1 MVGRAIGLPGDT
13 NNNNKNKKPGGAA
26 PTIPAQNF
34 SINKSIPYI
43 VMVSN
48 RSGVDTVQKINDVL
62 AQVGDDLQSRHVA
75 FGKELKKIARG
86 AVSVKLTI
94 WVEEGNGKVTNEVLT
109 LPRQIFEPGT
119 KRYSMLVEYAAV
131 CLNIRGEILGMR
143 RIGIE
148 TGAGVDQ
155 DRFFS
160 DVKTYFEREFFI
172 TLIDANFGKPIEW
185 QKGTLEQ
192 GKTRVG
198 QVRSGRYEQGKAI
211 GLIVTG
217 TDIKTVALESGDIVY
232 REQITISPG
241 KPLGAVIEE
250 CIIRAGSKIEV
261 SHIEDENIYIGVPGP
276 VDPWGNIVRLSKSA
290 GVTKEELEL
299 LQKKYP
305 KICFINDANVE
316 AAYHRIVWAGDITT
330 DQPTV
335 SLVLRKGIGFAIL
348 VDGQSLSWVGAPMET
363 HFRANF
369 ADDAPTC
376 NCGMK
381 GCLELSSGWLV
392 SRFRHLMSN
401 SSTELPHSLGG
412 QGLVHLGGD
421 GDICLLAR
429 DVADLLKYSGG
440 GAASTIAA
448 KVFRE
453 YGSNLSILFGE
464 LARLMGV
471 SGFWV
476 VFSGGMAYQCS
487 QREEI
492 IKGFADGID
501 SKFPGLR
508 IEILRR
514 TEETKAEDG
523 IIRYERT
530 PENWQG
536 AVGAALCALQDK
548 QMKMEME
555 PDVKMMID
563 EAEEAVPSKIAE
575 IFHTERKLSVQT
587 IVGAAGASG
596 GGKSYFIKTV
606 QNRLE
611 ELSKSDKHLQGMKAE
626 VIMMDDYLIQKEER
640 KRGGIRAKYSLKQL
654 WADLVTL
661 NMGHPIYHP
670 IFDQVSRVRYTK
682 FGRFLDEKTGKFG
695 YLLSENNTGLFR
707 WINNLTAWSGE
718 AVVKLKPGKNT
729 IVIVDGILSLDNSV
743 INKLYYDYRIFVH
756 APWIWRL
763 CAAISRAREEK
774 WYEGANTADIIEKF
788 VFKRPEEEA
797 IINVT
802 YLDADIMVEN
812 DFYEK
817 SVNSALEK
825 LLSNVYMSLDKTLY
839 AQYYIV
845 YALMEDRGYC
855 AKKIFEEKLESI
867 NELILESRIEDM
879 YEEDAGIKLME
890 KISKMVESCGYYR
903 DC

>member
-1 MVGRAIGLPGDT
+1 
-13 NNNNKNKKPGGAA
+13 
-26 PTIPAQNF
+26 
-34 SINKSIPYI
+34 
-43 VMVSN
+43 MVSN

-62 AQVGDDLQSRHVA
+62 AQIGDDLQSRHVA

-86 AVSVKLTI
+86 TDSVKLTI
-94 WVEEGNGKVTNEVLT
+94 WVEEGNGKVTKEVMT
-109 LPRQIFEPGT
+109 LPRQTFEPGT
-119 KRYSMLVEYAAV
+119 KRYGMLVEYVAV

-148 TGAGVDQ
+148 TGTGVDQ
-155 DRFFS
+155 DKFLA
-160 DVKTYFEREFFI
+160 DVKVYFEREFFI
-172 TLIDANFGKPIEW
+172 TLIDANFGRPIEW
-185 QKGTLEQ
+185 QKGKIEQ
-192 GKTRVG
+192 GRIRVG

-217 TDIKTVALESGDIVY
+217 TDIKTVALVSGDIMY
-232 REQITISPG
+232 REQIAISPG
-241 KPLGAVIEE
+241 NPLGDVIEE
-250 CIIRAGSKIEV
+250 CIVKAAREIEV
-261 SHIEDENIYIGVPGP
+261 SRIEEENIYIGVPGP
-276 VDPWGNIVRLSKSA
+276 VDPWGNITRLSESA

-330 DQPTV
+330 NQPTV
-335 SLVLRKGIGFAIL
+335 SLVLRKGIGFAVL
-348 VDGQSLSWVGAPMET
+348 VEGQSLSWVGAPMET

-369 ADDAPTC
+369 ADDAPIC

-381 GCLELSSGWLV
+381 GCLELSAGWLV
-392 SRFRHLMSN
+392 SRFQHLMLN
-401 SSTELPHSLGG
+401 STIELPPCFTGEAGSGNGG
-412 QGLVHLGGD
+412 GEGE
-421 GDICLLAR
+421 ICLLAR

-440 GAASTIAA
+440 GGAASKIAA

-476 VFSGGMAYQCS
+476 VLSGGMAYQRR

-514 TEETKAEDG
+514 TVETTAEDD

-548 QMKMEME
+548 QMKMGME

-563 EAEEAVPSKIAE
+563 EAEEAVSSEIAE
-575 IFHTERKLSVQT
+575 IFRTERKLSVQT
-587 IVGAAGASG
+587 IIGAAGASG
-596 GGKSYFIKTV
+596 GGKSYFIKTM

-626 VIMMDDYLIQKEER
+626 VIMMDDYLIQKENRE
-640 KRGGIRAKYSLKQL
+640 RGGIRAKYALKRL
-654 WADLVTL
+654 WSDLVAINT
-661 NMGHPIYHP
+661 GHTIYHP

-682 FGRFLDEKTGKFG
+682 LGRFLDEKTCRLG
-695 YLLSENNTGLFR
+695 YRLSEKNTGLFR
-707 WINNLTAWSGE
+707 WINHLTEWSGD

-729 IVIVDGILSLDNSV
+729 IVIVDGILSLDDPV

-763 CAAISRAREEK
+763 CAAICRAQQEK
-774 WYEGANTADIIEKF
+774 WYKGANTADIIEKF

-817 SVNSALEK
+817 SVNSLLEK
-825 LLSNVYMSLDKTLY
+825 LLGDIYASLDKTLH

-845 YALMEDRGYC
+845 YALMEDHGYC
-855 AKKIFEEKLESI
+855 AKAIFEEKLESI
-867 NELILESRIEDM
+867 NKLILESRMEDM

-890 KISKMVESCGYYR
+890 KICIMVESYGYYR
-903 DC
+903 NC

>member
-1 MVGRAIGLPGDT
+1 MADGAAGLPDT
-13 NNNNKNKKPGGAA
+13 NKKPRGVA
-26 PTIPAQNF
+26 PSQNF
-34 SINKSIPYI
+34 SINKSIQYI
-43 VMVSN
+43 LMVSN
-48 RSGVDTVQKINDVL
+48 HSGVDTVQMINDVL
-62 AQVGDDLQSRHVA
+62 AQIGDDLQSRHVV
-75 FGKELKKIARG
+75 FREELKKIARG
-86 AVSVKLTI
+86 ADSVKLTI
-94 WVEEGNGKVTNEVLT
+94 WVEEGNGKVAKEDMT
-109 LPRQIFEPGT
+109 LPRQIFELGT
-119 KRYSMLVEYAAV
+119 KRYSMLVEYVAV

-148 TGAGVDQ
+148 TGTGVDQ
-155 DRFFS
+155 DRFFA

-185 QKGTLEQ
+185 QKGKLEQ

-211 GLIVTG
+211 GLVVTG

-232 REQITISPG
+232 REQITISPEN
-241 KPLGAVIEE
+241 PLGAVIEE
-250 CIIRAGSKIEV
+250 CIIKAGSEIEI
-261 SHIEDENIYIGVPGP
+261 SHIKDENIYIGVPGP

-299 LQKKYP
+299 LQTKYP

-330 DQPTV
+330 NQPTV

-392 SRFRHLMSN
+392 SRFRHLMSK
-401 SSTELPHSLGG
+401 SSIKLPPGFAGG
-412 QGLVHLGGD
+412 QGPMNHGGE
-421 GDICLLAR
+421 GDVCLLAR

-440 GAASTIAA
+440 GGAASKIAA

-514 TEETKAEDG
+514 TEETKTEED

-536 AVGAALCALQDK
+536 AAGAALCALQDK
-548 QMKMEME
+548 QMKMGME
-555 PDVKMMID
+555 PDVKMLID

-606 QNRLE
+606 QNRLD

-626 VIMMDDYLIQKEER
+626 VIMMDDYLIQKEDR
-640 KRGGIRAKYSLKQL
+640 TRGGIRAKYSLKRL
-654 WADLVTL
+654 WTDLMTL
-661 NMGHPIYHP
+661 NMGHTIHHP
-670 IFDQVSRVRYTK
+670 IFDQVSRVRYTR
-682 FGRFLDEKTGKFG
+682 FGRFLDEKTGKLG
-695 YLLSENNTGLFR
+695 YLLSEKNTGLFR
-707 WINNLTAWSGE
+707 WINHLTEWSGE

-729 IVIVDGILSLDNSV
+729 IIIVDGILSLDNSV

-763 CAAISRAREEK
+763 CAAISRARQEK

-817 SVNSALEK
+817 SVNSTLEK
-825 LLSNVYMSLDKTLY
+825 LLGNVYASLDKTLH

-845 YALMEDRGYC
+845 YALMEDHGYC
-855 AKKIFEEKLESI
+855 AKAIFEEKLESI
-867 NELILESRIEDM
+867 NELILESQIEDM

-890 KISKMVESCGYYR
+890 KISTMVESCGYYR

>member
-1 MVGRAIGLPGDT
+1 
-13 NNNNKNKKPGGAA
+13 
-26 PTIPAQNF
+26 
-34 SINKSIPYI
+34 
-43 VMVSN
+43 
-48 RSGVDTVQKINDVL
+48 
-62 AQVGDDLQSRHVA
+62 
-75 FGKELKKIARG
+75 
-86 AVSVKLTI
+86 
-94 WVEEGNGKVTNEVLT
+94 
-109 LPRQIFEPGT
+109 
-119 KRYSMLVEYAAV
+119 MLVEYVAV

-148 TGAGVDQ
+148 TGTGVDQ
-155 DRFFS
+155 DKFLA
-160 DVKTYFEREFFI
+160 DVKVYFEREFFI
-172 TLIDANFGKPIEW
+172 TLIDANFGRPIEW
-185 QKGTLEQ
+185 QKGKIEQ
-192 GKTRVG
+192 GRIRVG

-217 TDIKTVALESGDIVY
+217 TDIKTVALVSGDIMY
-232 REQITISPG
+232 REQIAISPG
-241 KPLGAVIEE
+241 NPLGDVIEE
-250 CIIRAGSKIEV
+250 CIVKAAREIEV
-261 SHIEDENIYIGVPGP
+261 SRIEEENIYIGVPGP
-276 VDPWGNIVRLSKSA
+276 VDPWGNITRLSESA

-316 AAYHRIVWAGDITT
+316 AAYHRIVWAGDIATS
-330 DQPTV
+330 QPTV

-348 VDGQSLSWVGAPMET
+348 VEGQSLSWVGAPMET

-369 ADDAPTC
+369 ADDAPIC

-381 GCLELSSGWLV
+381 GCLELSAGWLV
-392 SRFRHLMSN
+392 SRFQHLMLN
-401 SSTELPHSLGG
+401 SSIELPPSFTG
-412 QGLVHLGGD
+412 
-421 GDICLLAR
+421 
-429 DVADLLKYSGG
+429 
-440 GAASTIAA
+440 
-448 KVFRE
+448 
-453 YGSNLSILFGE
+453 ILFGE

-476 VFSGGMAYQCS
+476 VLSGGMAYQRK

-514 TEETKAEDG
+514 TEETTAEDD

-548 QMKMEME
+548 QMKMGME

-563 EAEEAVPSKIAE
+563 EAEEAVSSEIAE
-575 IFHTERKLSVQT
+575 IFRTERKLSVQT
-587 IVGAAGASG
+587 IIGAAGASG
-596 GGKSYFIKTV
+596 GGKSYFIKTM

-626 VIMMDDYLIQKEER
+626 VIMMDDYLIQKENRE
-640 KRGGIRAKYSLKQL
+640 RGGIRAKYALQRL
-654 WADLVTL
+654 WGDLMAINT
-661 NMGHPIYHP
+661 GHTIYHP

-682 FGRFLDEKTGKFG
+682 LGRFLDEKTCRLG
-695 YLLSENNTGLFR
+695 YRLSEKNTGLFR
-707 WINNLTAWSGE
+707 WINHLTEWSGD

-729 IVIVDGILSLDNSV
+729 IVIVDGILSLDDPV

-763 CAAISRAREEK
+763 CAAICRAQQEK
-774 WYEGANTADIIEKF
+774 WYKGANTADIIEKF

-817 SVNSALEK
+817 SVNSTLEK
-825 LLSNVYMSLDKTLY
+825 LLGDVYASLDKTLH

-845 YALMEDRGYC
+845 YALMEDQGYC
-855 AKKIFEEKLESI
+855 AKAIFEEKLESI
-867 NELILESRIEDM
+867 NELILESRIEDL

-890 KISKMVESCGYYR
+890 KISIMAESCGYYR